1 MSEKHS
7 KAKELAGYS
16 FLVVF
21 ANDST
26 IDENELHFMEKLALE
41 DNQIDDDERKVLR
54 NIFDRVSDDDLTT
67 KVLEEIKLFRKKYSI

>member
-7 KAKELAGYS
+7 RAKELAGYS

-26 IDENELHFMEKLALE
+26 IDESELHFMEKLALE
-41 DNQIDDDERKVLR
+41 DNQIDDEEREVLK
-54 NIFDRVSDDDLTT
+54 NIFDRVRDEDLTA
-67 KVLEEIKLFRKKYSI
+67 KVLEEVKSFRQKYDI